1 MRNPSHD
8 KLPPMSENQPTR
20 REILLGT
27 AAALLL
33 KGTLKGQA
41 MDSSICFM
49 SAIEMARLI
58 RAKKLSAREALA
70 AHLKQIERVNPKVNA
85 IVTLVPEMAADAA
98 AKADEMQA
106 RKETLGPLHGLPV
119 AHKDLLETR
128 GIRTTFGS
136 LLYKDY
142 IPAEDDIVVD
152 RMRRAG
158 AIIIGK
164 TNVPEFGAGS
174 QTFNKVFGATR
185 NPYDLTKT
193 CGGSSGGAAVSLACA
208 LAPVVSGT
216 DTGGS
221 LRNPAAFCNVAGF
234 RPSIGRVPN
243 PKAAFAW
250 STLSTSGCL
259 GRSVADL
266 AYVLS
271 TIAGPDSRAPL
282 SINEPGELF
291 ARPLDRS
298 FKGVRVAWF
307 KDLGGAPF
315 DPRVRAVVDGHR
327 KTFESLGCIVEQAEP
342 DFAPAEIAFRTLRA
356 LASANTY
363 GVRLHDH
370 PDAFKDTFKGE
381 IEEGLR
387 LTGMDVARA
396 ETAHGQLWRGFQ
408 AFLEKYEYFVLP
420 TTQLPA
426 FDVDT
431 PYPTE
436 IAGVKFNN
444 YIDWM
449 KSCWY
454 ISATGNPAASVPGGF
469 TPEGLPVGVQ
479 IVGRNKEDFSVLQ
492 MAHAFELATGF
503 GKKRPS
509 IA

>member
-1 MRNPSHD
+1 
-8 KLPPMSENQPTR
+8 MSDNNPTR
-20 REILLGT
+20 RDVLLGT
-27 AAALLL
+27 AAAFLL
-33 KGTLKGQA
+33 KGALVTEGA
-41 MDSSICFM
+41 DSSSSICFT
-49 SAIEMARLI
+49 STIEMARMI

-106 RKETLGPLHGLPV
+106 HKETLGPLHGLPV

-136 LLYKDY
+136 PLFKDY
-142 IPAEDDIVVD
+142 VPAEDDIVVE

-164 TNVPEFGAGS
+164 TNTPEFGAGS

-193 CGGSSGGAAVSLACA
+193 CGGSSGGAAVSLACG
-208 LAPVVSGT
+208 LAPMVSGS

-221 LRNPAAFCNVAGF
+221 LRNPAAFCNVVGF
-234 RPSIGRVPN
+234 RPSVGRVPN

-271 TIAGPDSRAPL
+271 TIAGPDPRAPL
-282 SINEPGELF
+282 SINEPGEIF
-291 ARPLDRS
+291 ARPLERS

-307 KDLGGAPF
+307 KDLGGVPF
-315 DPRVRAVVDGHR
+315 DPRVRAVVDGHQ
-327 KTFESLGCIVEQAEP
+327 KTFESLGCVVEQAEP
-342 DFAPAEIAFRTLRA
+342 GFAPAEIAFRVLRA
-356 LASANTY
+356 LASANAY
-363 GVRLHDH
+363 GARLHEQ
-370 PDAFKDTFKGE
+370 PDAFKDTLKGE

-387 LTGMDVARA
+387 LTGIDVARA
-396 ETAHGQLWRGFQ
+396 DVAHGQLWRSFQ
-408 AFLEKYEYFVLP
+408 AFLEKYDYFVLP
-420 TTQLPA
+420 TTQLQA
-426 FDVDT
+426 FDVET

-436 IAGVKFNN
+436 IAGVNFTN

-492 MAHAFELATGF
+492 MAYAIEQATGF